1 MDSLVIKCLMW
12 VGSRTILE
20 DTLALF
26 HQIDLHFAVHTPV
39 VVRFF
44 KTFDKNVLEDVT
56 ADGKKC

>member
-1 MDSLVIKCLMW
+1 MSK

-44 KTFDKNVLEDVT
+44 KIFEKKVLEDVT
-56 ADGKKC
+56 ADGKMC

>member
-1 MDSLVIKCLMW
+1 MSK

-26 HQIDLHFAVHTPV
+26 NQIDLHFAVHTPV

-44 KTFDKNVLEDVT
+44 KIYEKKVLEDVT
-56 ADGKKC
+56 ADGKTC